1 MAKEAGIS
9 ISKLY
14 KVCGIIAARVLV
26 DQIVWGIQHPL
37 PVCFCHSFMKQI
49 VGLPVSY
56 NDFRFDDPEFYNS
69 TIKYIL
75 ENDVSN
81 LDLRFTDSIYTQKHL
96 LFKEYNLLRG
106 RSNLPVSNE
115 NKQKYIQRLTHF
127 RLIELPEKNT
137 EHFISG
143 LFFYF
148 YFYYLNF
155 YFYYFYFYYFIF
167 IIFIYFCYFFLQF
180 NL

>member
-148 YFYYLNF
+148 YLFELLFLLFYFLLF
-155 YFYYFYFYYFIF
+155 YFYCFYYFIF
-167 IIFIYFCYFFLQF
+167 IILFLLF
-180 NL
+180 